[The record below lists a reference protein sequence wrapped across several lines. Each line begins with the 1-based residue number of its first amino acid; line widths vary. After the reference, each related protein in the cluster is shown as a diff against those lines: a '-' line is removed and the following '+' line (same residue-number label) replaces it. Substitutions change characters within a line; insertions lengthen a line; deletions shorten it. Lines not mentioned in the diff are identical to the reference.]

1 MPRAH
6 RYYLPGHVW
15 HITHRCHQQEFFLK
29 FAKDRRRWIEWLFEA
44 KQRFGLCV
52 LNYVATSNHIHL
64 LVRDC
69 GNGEI
74 ARSMQLVAGRV
85 AQEYNLRKQRKGAF
99 WEDRYHATAVATDD
113 HLLRC
118 LLYIDFNMVRA
129 GVVKHPGDW
138 PEGGYAELQGERQRY
153 QVTDREALLDLLGL
167 RDHQELTLSR
177 SLWVDEMCESMGAS
191 SGREACWTEGLA
203 VGSVDFV
210 RCVQG
215 ALGQK
220 GSDRQIHHAAAGFVL
235 KEADPEYQAGLPA
248 RTGF

>member
-29 FAKDRRRWIEWLFEA
+29 FARDRKRWIEWLFEA
-44 KQRFGLCV
+44 KMRYGLCV

-74 ARSMQLVAGRV
+74 ARSLQLVAGRV
-85 AQEYNLRKQRKGAF
+85 AQEYNLRKKRKGAF
-99 WEDRYHATAVATDD
+99 WEDSYHATAVATDD

-129 GVVKHPGDW
+129 GVVKHPADW
-138 PEGGYAELQGERQRY
+138 LDGGYAELLDKRQRY
-153 QVTDREALLDLLGL
+153 CVLDREALQELLGISD
-167 RDHQELTLSR
+167 REELTLSR
-177 SLWVDEMCESMGAS
+177 RKWVDDFLESMRP
-191 SGREACWTEGLA
+191 GREACWTESLA

-220 GSDRQIHHAAAGFVL
+220 GNHRQIDRAEGGFVL
-235 KEADPEYQAGLPA
+235 RETELEYQAM
-248 RTGF
+248 RSSKRSF